1 MRRLPLPI
9 NTLWDKSPKCTSIH
23 THTHTLSHTYHLK
36 RRHTA
41 ADVVEEIS
49 SFSSAGFS
57 WQDAP
62 LKHTHTGGLRWGL
75 TGVLTWATVFAFA
88 YKSLHTHKDAHR
100 QVWMDR
106 CVRRGQLRGKVWV
119 GRCSIKEIDR
129 QKEEDIEKETTSQSL
144 LHFSEDVFKIQ

>member
-1 MRRLPLPI
+1 MH
-9 NTLWDKSPKCTSIH
+9 KH
-23 THTHTLSHTYHLK
+23 THTHTHTHTHKHTLSHTYHLK

-62 LKHTHTGGLRWGL
+62 LKHTHTHTQTHTHTGGLRWGL

-88 YKSLHTHKDAHR
+88 YKSLHTHKDTHR

-106 CVRRGQLRGKVWV
+106 CVRRGQLWGKVWV

-129 QKEEDIEKETTSQSL
+129 QKEEDIEREITSQSL
-144 LHFSEDVFKIQ
+144 LHFSEDVFKIK